1 MQQTDSIITRSIC
14 LFIVLCM
21 LGCGGTPIQPDDSRE
36 RMEDRR
42 DKAFKE
48 LK

>member
-1 MQQTDSIITRSIC
+1 MQQGYSIITRSTC
-14 LFIVLCM
+14 LFIALCM
-21 LGCGGTPIQPDDSRE
+21 LGCGGVPIQPDDSRE

-42 DKAFKE
+42 DKAFDE